1 MDFPGTSGS
10 GEAGTPQC
18 RLLLDEANLKRGG
31 AACDPIP
38 RFKAPVCQAHDKK
51 YNLRQAEIPIH
62 QVIFD
67 ELGFLFLVF
76 FVPIVW
82 YKIFVNRP
90 PIFANIFSERSV
102 VEVSVIDDNNL

>member
-1 MDFPGTSGS
+1 MSITLKSL
-10 GEAGTPQC
+10 AGTPPTVSYTH
-18 RLLLDEANLKRGG
+18 L
-31 AACDPIP
+31 
-38 RFKAPVCQAHDKK
+38 
-51 YNLRQAEIPIH
+51 
-62 QVIFD
+62 D

-102 VEVSVIDDNNL
+102 VEVLSLIHILAACFFEINVIYIVIACGLIGVGSAYIGRKKGNA